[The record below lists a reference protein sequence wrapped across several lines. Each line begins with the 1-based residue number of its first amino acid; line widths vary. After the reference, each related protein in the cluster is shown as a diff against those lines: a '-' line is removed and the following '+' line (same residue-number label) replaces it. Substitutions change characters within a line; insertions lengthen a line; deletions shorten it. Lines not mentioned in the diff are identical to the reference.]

1 MAELVKNLTAVQ
13 ETACNEGNCLLYRR
27 PEFDPW
33 VRTFPWRRKWLPT
46 PVFLP
51 GKVHGHRSL
60 VDCSPYGPKEW
71 DITERLNHHS
81 LEKVPRPLLFFRLQ
95 VILLHTKLSQQMRV
109 LPTGQELCWA
119 LRIQ

>member
-51 GKVHGHRSL
+51 GKVHGQRSL
-60 VDCSPYGPKEW
+60 EGYSPWGCKEAAT
-71 DITERLNHHS
+71 TELASTHGKLLGSKDSALQN
-81 LEKVPRPLLFFRLQ
+81 LE
-95 VILLHTKLSQQMRV
+95 
-109 LPTGQELCWA
+109 
-119 LRIQ
+119 